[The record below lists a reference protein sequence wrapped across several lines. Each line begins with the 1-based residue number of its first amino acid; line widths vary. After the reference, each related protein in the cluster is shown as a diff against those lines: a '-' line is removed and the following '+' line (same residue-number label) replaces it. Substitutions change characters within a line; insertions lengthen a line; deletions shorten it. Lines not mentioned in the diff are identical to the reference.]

1 MHEVVKI
8 FLFLFT
14 FATTFSGF
22 PMCQEY
28 SLVKLGIPTSQP
40 IATDWEM
47 LHVTSSVN
55 GITAALQTPPQ
66 NCSHPSSS
74 ALLLTRP
81 NLDILEEVTSWQPGP
96 RLCNFSLSQKRKHK
110 LNSTAFSW
118 ILVLTRF
125 LCFDSYPTSCQW
137 TPPTLEISRNQIS
150 PNFESKNTNIV
161 IKITVKTP
169 PTTCKTRN
177 LFNLLRREFLSKLTL
192 LPMNAKLQ
200 CWAARM

>member
-55 GITAALQTPPQ
+55 GITATLQTPPQ
-66 NCSHPSSS
+66 NFSHPSSPT
-74 ALLLTRP
+74 LHLTRP
-81 NLDILEEVTSWQPGP
+81 TLNILEVVTSWQPAS
-96 RLCNFSLSQKRKHK
+96 RLCNFSLSQNRAHR
-110 LNSTAFSW
+110 LNFTALFW
-118 ILVLTRF
+118 ILVLTRL
-125 LCFDSYPTSCQW
+125 LCLDSYPASSQW
-137 TPPTLEISRNQIS
+137 TAPTLEISRNIIS
-150 PNFESKNTNIV
+150 PNFQSKNTNIV
-161 IKITVKTP
+161 IQIMVKTP
-169 PTTCKTRN
+169 PPTYKKT
-177 LFNLLRREFLSKLTL
+177 FQFTLR
-192 LPMNAKLQ
+192 
-200 CWAARM
+200 